1 MDENTIIITSIAGV
15 FVFVVVIILFANW
28 MDNRWKKKQGERMR
42 KDIENGTYDPKKKY
56 FGNQGNW
63 EPGDDPNYYNDNN
76 RVN

>member
-1 MDENTIIITSIAGV
+1 MDENVLLLVCTAGILVLVVLIIV
-15 FVFVVVIILFANW
+15 FANW

-42 KDIENGTYDPKKKY
+42 RDMENGTYDPKKKY